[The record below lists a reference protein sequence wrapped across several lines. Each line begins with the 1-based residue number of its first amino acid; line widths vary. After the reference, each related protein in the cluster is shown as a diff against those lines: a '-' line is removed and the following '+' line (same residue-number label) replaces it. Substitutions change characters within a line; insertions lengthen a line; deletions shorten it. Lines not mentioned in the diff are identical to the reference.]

1 MLAEAFLNEIASIA
15 KVPMLEIARRAA

>member
-1 MLAEAFLNEIASIA
+1 MLAEAFLNEIASFA